1 MAEREREFTLTDFF
15 RLLKHR
21 FPVIAACA
29 IILAVFM
36 TIAAL
41 ASPPTYEARGILQI
55 SPEVGGFGFVGEY
68 FNLAGSNQQ
77 VNTEIEI
84 IRSRSISE
92 VVIDE
97 LDLRLEIED
106 VTWPNPII
114 RAIHFIFT
122 DKLIRSVRTLRV
134 DDVEFT
140 PESID
145 KEFILTYTDEAGN
158 YRITGPEGS
167 DLGSGHLGDLFTSG
181 DLTLR
186 VTAMTGT
193 GGTKFRLTPH
203 KTWGILKSFR
213 EDLSVIPLGG
223 ANRTDLIQVSWR
235 SDNAMLTSDVVNFLI
250 AEYER
255 RNTEW
260 KTSTGS
266 TQTRELEARL
276 AETTLDLNDAENALA
291 DYKNQYGVIVL
302 PEEARLAVNEVSSR
316 EAEKVDINLK
326 LSLLQSIHSNLFS
339 QLHGENFLIP
349 PALTSDPIIQQ
360 LAGDHARLVVE
371 IQNLLLDYTEL
382 HPSVIVQK
390 ESLQS
395 VRQNI
400 LDTLSATISGYIKQR
415 NDIDAV
421 IRTLDERMYSIPDV
435 ERDVLNLM
443 RAVEVSEEAYR
454 LLFRRLEEARL
465 VETTLEI
472 GNRIIDYAVPPAEP
486 IAPSI
491 KRNLIMGF
499 GLGLVF
505 GVFLIFLIEVF
516 DPRLRRPE
524 QIAGYVDGSPIC
536 SLAKGTQ
543 EEIATAAST
552 LALAVIKCK
561 TVQRTPSLSLL
572 CPGPGSGTVRN
583 QLERVISVLSIGINS
598 ILLVDTSVPDS
609 ESGFYKTPISPGI
622 SELSQKKEI
631 NLHSVKG
638 GRIDILPAGESP
650 SSAHVT
656 NSDVAE
662 FVKEKRDNSDLA
674 LYFVSNFASDPALRG
689 WTGMSDG
696 VVLILHRNRDL
707 LADIFTTLEALEADK
722 TPILATLIFD

>member
-1 MAEREREFTLTDFF
+1 MTDFF

-29 IILAVFM
+29 IILAVLM
-36 TIAAL
+36 AIAAL

-55 SPEVGGFGFVGEY
+55 SSEVGGFGFVGEY

-97 LDLRLEIED
+97 LDLRLEIDD

-114 RAIHFIFT
+114 RAIHYIFT
-122 DKLIRSVRTLRV
+122 DKLTRSVRTLRL

-140 PESID
+140 TRSID
-145 KEFILTYTDEAGN
+145 RDFILTYTDDSGN
-158 YRITGPEGS
+158 YRITGPDGS
-167 DLGSGHLGDLFTSG
+167 DLGTGRQGDLFTSD

-186 VTAMTGT
+186 VTAMTGSR
-193 GGTKFRLTPH
+193 GAKFRLTPH
-203 KTWGILKSFR
+203 KAWGILKSFR
-213 EDLSVIPLGG
+213 EDLRVIPLGG
-223 ANRTDLIQVSWR
+223 ANRTNLIQISWR
-235 SDNAMLTSDVVNFLI
+235 SGNATLTSDVVNSLI

-255 RNTEW
+255 RNTDW

-266 TQTRELEARL
+266 MQTRELEARL
-276 AETTLDLNDAENALA
+276 AETTIQLNNTENALA
-291 DYKNQYGVIVL
+291 DYKNQFGVIIL
-302 PEEARLAVNEVSSR
+302 PEEARLAVNEVSAR

-326 LSLLQSIHSNLFS
+326 LSLLQSIHSNLAS
-339 QLHGENFLIP
+339 ELHGENFLIP
-349 PALTSDPIIQQ
+349 PALTSDPLIQQ
-360 LAGDHARLVVE
+360 LAADHARLTVD

-382 HPSVIVQK
+382 HPSVIAK
-390 ESLQS
+390 MESLQS

-400 LDTLSATISGYIKQR
+400 LDTLSATVSGYIRQR
-415 NDIDAV
+415 NDIDEV
-421 IRTLDERMYSIPDV
+421 IRTLDERLYSIPDV
-435 ERDVLNLM
+435 ERDVLSLM
-443 RAVEVSEEAYR
+443 RNVEVAEEANR

-472 GNRIIDYAVPPAEP
+472 GNRIIDYAVPPVEP
-486 IAPSI
+486 IAPSV

-524 QIAGYVDGSPIC
+524 QIAGYMDGSPVC
-536 SLAKGTQ
+536 SLPKGTR

-552 LALAVIKCK
+552 LALAVIKCESLK
-561 TVQRTPSLSLL
+561 RTPSFSLL
-572 CPGPGSGTVRN
+572 RPGPESGTVRE
-583 QLERVISVLSIGINS
+583 QLERVISVLSTGINS
-598 ILLVDTSVPDS
+598 ILLVDTSAPDG
-609 ESGFYKTPISPGI
+609 ESGFYKTPTSPGI

-638 GRIDILPAGESP
+638 GKIDILPAGESP

-656 NSDVAE
+656 NSDVVD
-662 FVKEKRDNSDLA
+662 FIKENRDNSDLA
-674 LYFVSNFASDPALRG
+674 LYFVSNFACDPALRG

-696 VVLILHRNRDL
+696 VVLILHRNRDTL
-707 LADIFTTLEALEADK
+707 TDIFTTLEALEADK
-722 TPILATLIFD
+722 TPILATIIFD